1 MRLLDRYLTRELMIP
16 LAYCLVGFLIFW
28 VSFDWLAMAE
38 DFRDA
43 GMKLTACIYYYWIKL
58 PEFISTTFPIALL
71 LALLYTL
78 TDLSRHHELVAIR
91 AAGVSWWRLCAPYFF
106 WGGG

>member
-43 GMKLTACIYYYWIKL
+43 GMKLTVCIYYYCPLSEHEKDQTNTTL
-58 PEFISTTFPIALL
+58 PPF
-71 LALLYTL
+71 
-78 TDLSRHHELVAIR
+78 
-91 AAGVSWWRLCAPYFF
+91 LCCNESKEYKIHYYIHASI
-106 WGGG
+106 